1 MYCVTKAP
9 QSKLILLDDLFEA
22 RVNLFL
28 HIYCM
33 SDMGDIITSGQ
44 PYQNDFQDDAMFIQ
58 PE

>member
-44 PYQNDFQDDAMFIQ
+44 PYQK
-58 PE
+58 